1 MSPFGGMPSGAGMPS
16 GSDNMFGSN
25 QDIDELIRNIDKQI
39 AAIEEEERKEKEK
52 NGGTPEKVEEK
63 PIDTASLSDI
73 VKSSPELEKS
83 DNIEPKEDITFKPVE
98 KNDEKEPNV
107 SEIIPSND
115 IDLETF
121 ELKDKEEKK
130 PETNESDYDDFFDDF
145 FDE

>member
-1 MSPFGGMPSGAGMPS
+1 M
-16 GSDNMFGSN
+16 
-25 QDIDELIRNIDKQI
+25 L
-39 AAIEEEERKEKEK
+39 
-52 NGGTPEKVEEK
+52 
-63 PIDTASLSDI
+63 
-73 VKSSPELEKS
+73 
-83 DNIEPKEDITFKPVE
+83 TFIIFVLHWPYRAVTKVE

-130 PETNESDYDDFFDDF
+130 PETTESDYDDFFDDF